1 MEKTEKIEKTEKK
14 FRLTG
19 CRAVKIVVFF
29 LMLVSVAATV
39 LGYGMAVECN
49 DLGGYAK
56 SRDEAVK
63 NMLKRTM
70 SSYVYSEV
78 WVLLKNER
86 KEAATRYL
94 KKTNMEAALL
104 SYDDIDAEN
113 SDSFLWQSY
122 APQEAMEQ
130 TGFYSDLYIDYA
142 FYGEDDEVIRIFFDR
157 AFPKDDAARK
167 CYQEA
172 VLLYRYRYGF
182 IGAAV
187 GGSLTFMTCLVFLL
201 CAAGHRNGKEGI
213 TPILTTRLPFDLF
226 TAFLMLVLV
235 VSENILSELTYVGI
249 SMNLSEI
256 LLYVEAGILS
266 FVWLYD
272 LVVRL
277 KLGKWWRNT
286 ICYSI
291 LCILRRALVSVETVF
306 LGVCRRIPLVM
317 KTLIVYFVAC
327 YPEWMLISWRGSSEV
342 MTIWFLWKLFQLF
355 AVLYVAL
362 MCKALLKASRELA
375 NGNEAYAVDT
385 GGMFGEFKE
394 HGENL
399 NSLGKGIARAVA
411 ERMKSEHLKTELI
424 TNVSHD
430 IKTPLTSIINYADLL
445 GNLPEAADPEG
456 QDGECVRM
464 EREKFQEYTEVLLR
478 QSRRLKKLLEDLVE
492 ASKATTGNLEVM
504 LAPCEVGVLLTQAV
518 GEYQQKMEERGL
530 ELRSSQPEEPVE
542 ILADGRHLWRV
553 FDNLLNNICKYAQ
566 ENSRVYL
573 SLERREDKVDIVFR
587 NMSRYAL
594 NISPEE
600 LEERFVRGDRSRH
613 MEGNGLGLSI
623 AKSLAEL
630 QNGEMKIVIDGDLFK
645 VTLTFQALP
654 GRHH

>member
-1 MEKTEKIEKTEKK
+1 MEKTEKK
-14 FRLTG
+14 FRFTG
-19 CRAVKIVVFF
+19 CLAVKIVVFF
-29 LMLVSVAATV
+29 LMLVSVAVTV
-39 LGYGMAVECN
+39 LGVGMTVECS
-49 DLGGYAK
+49 DLGVYAE
-56 SRDEAVK
+56 SQDEAVK
-63 NMLKRTM
+63 NVLQRTM
-70 SSYVYSEV
+70 SSYVYSKV

-86 KEAATRYL
+86 KEAAANYL

-104 SYDDIDAEN
+104 PYGDIAVE
-113 SDSFLWQSY
+113 DSNDFLWQSY

-130 TGFYSDLYIDYA
+130 TGFYSDLYIEYA
-142 FYGEDDEVIRIFFDR
+142 FYGEDGEVIRIFFDR
-157 AFPKDDAARK
+157 AFPKDDVAK
-167 CYQEA
+167 EYYQQA

-187 GGSLTFMTCLVFLL
+187 GGPLAFMACLVFLL
-201 CAAGHRNGKEGI
+201 CAAGHRNGREGI
-213 TPILTTRLPFDLF
+213 VPIVTTRLPLDLF
-226 TAFLMLVLV
+226 TVLLMLVLMA
-235 VSENILSELTYVGI
+235 SENILSELTHGSI
-249 SMNLSEI
+249 SMDLREI
-256 LLYVEAGILS
+256 LLYVVAGILS

-272 LVVRL
+272 CVIRL
-277 KLGKWWRNT
+277 KLGQWWKNT
-286 ICYSI
+286 ICYFI
-291 LCILRRALVSVETVF
+291 LCILRRAFSSVGTVF
-306 LGVCRRIPLVM
+306 LDVCRRVPLVM
-317 KTLIVYFVAC
+317 KTLIIYLIVCF
-327 YPEWMLISWRGSSEV
+327 PEWVLVSWRGSSEV
-342 MTIWFLWKLFQLF
+342 MTSWFLWKFFQLF
-355 AVLYVAL
+355 VVLYGAL

-375 NGNEAYAVDT
+375 NGNEAYTVDT

-445 GNLPEAADPEG
+445 GSLPEAAEQEG

-464 EREKFQEYTEVLLR
+464 QREKFQEYTEVLLR

-492 ASKATTGNLEVM
+492 ASKATTGNLEVT

-530 ELRSSQPEEPVE
+530 ELRASQPEEPVE

-630 QNGEMKIVIDGDLFK
+630 QNGEMAIVIDGDLFK

-654 GRHH
+654 DRNH

>member
-1 MEKTEKIEKTEKK
+1 MKKSEKK

-19 CRAVKIVVFF
+19 CLAVKIVVFF

-39 LGYGMAVECN
+39 VGVGMTAECY
-49 DLGGYAK
+49 DLGVYME
-56 SRDEAVK
+56 SQDEAVK
-63 NMLKRTM
+63 NMLRRTM
-70 SSYVYSEV
+70 SSDVYSNIWFPV
-78 WVLLKNER
+78 KHGQ
-86 KEAATRYL
+86 KEAAVKNL
-94 KKTNMEAALL
+94 KRTNMEAALL
-104 SYDDIDAEN
+104 PYGETDVEN

-130 TGFYSDLYIDYA
+130 TGFYSDLYIDYS
-142 FYGEDDEVIRIFFDR
+142 FYGEGDEVIRIFFDR
-157 AFPKDDAARK
+157 AFPKDDTARECYRAA
-167 CYQEA
+167 
-172 VLLYRYRYGF
+172 VSLYRYRYGF

-187 GGSLTFMTCLVFLL
+187 GGPLAFMACFVFLL
-201 CAAGHRNGKEGI
+201 CAAGHRNGREGI
-213 TPILTTRLPFDLF
+213 VPIVTTRLHFDLF
-226 TAFLMLVLV
+226 TVLLMLVLM
-235 VSENILSELTYVGI
+235 VSENILSELTHGI
-249 SMNLSEI
+249 MPVDLRDI
-256 LLYVEAGILS
+256 LLYVVAGILG

-272 LVVRL
+272 FAVRL
-277 KLGKWWRNT
+277 KLGKWWKNT
-286 ICYSI
+286 MCYLI
-291 LCILRRALVSVETVF
+291 LRILRRALASVGTLL
-306 LGVCRRIPLVM
+306 LGFCRGIPLVL
-317 KTLIVYFVAC
+317 KTLMVYLAVC
-327 YPEWMLISWRGSSEV
+327 IPESILISVRGSDSV
-342 MTIWFLWKLFQLF
+342 RALWCFWKIILLF
-355 AVLYVAL
+355 AVLYGAM

-375 NGNEAYAVDT
+375 KGNESYTVDT

-399 NSLGKGIARAVA
+399 NSLGKGITRAVA

-445 GNLPEAADPEG
+445 GNLPEASDPEG

-530 ELRSSQPEEPVE
+530 ELRASQPEEPVE

-587 NMSRYAL
+587 NMSKYAL

-623 AKSLAEL
+623 AKSLVEL
-630 QNGEMKIVIDGDLFK
+630 QNGEMEIVIDGDLFK